1 MWHYVFL
8 AVYVAM
14 IIGIAT
20 VTKKRIKGVS
30 DFLLGGRNVNP
41 WMSAFSYGT
50 AYFSAVIFI
59 GFAGKMGWS
68 FGIPTMWIV
77 VGNTIIGSFL
87 AWQVLGKKTR
97 EMTQR
102 LGASTMPSF
111 LEKRYKSKNLESLT
125 AFIIFFFLVPYSASI
140 YKGLNFLFEGFGIS
154 PMNAYI
160 LMAALTAIYL
170 YFGGFIAATLADFV
184 QGCIMVIGVLLMVFF
199 LGSNPEVG
207 GFSGMLSNLS
217 SIDPML
223 VTPINEASFIP
234 IMGLALLTSIGSW
247 GLPQMIHKFYTIKSE
262 KAAVSAK
269 WVSTAFAFIITFG
282 AAYIGTVSRLFYP
295 DAASKAAAGLT
306 SPDMIVPKIMEIA
319 LPDWVAAL
327 ILVLVI
333 SASMSTLASLVLAS
347 SSVVSI
353 DFVKGRLKTDLSD
366 KNTMILMRLL
376 CVLFVV
382 LSFILAIVPN
392 SYVLSLMALSWG
404 LVSGCLLAP
413 YFLGLYW
420 KRTTKEG
427 VWAGITS
434 ALAIM
439 FGGAYYFGINSVYMP
454 AVGSLAMIAP
464 IFVVMAV
471 SLITKPFESEHIE
484 YIFNKK

>member
-8 AVYVAM
+8 TIYVVL
-14 IIGIAT
+14 IIAIAT
-20 VTKKRIKGVS
+20 VTKNKIKGVS

-59 GFAGKMGWS
+59 GFAGKMGWA
-68 FGIPTMWIV
+68 FGLPTMWIV
-77 VGNTIIGSFL
+77 VGNTIVGSFL

-102 LGASTMPSF
+102 LSASTMPSF

-140 YKGLNFLFEGFGIS
+140 YKGLNYLFEGFGMS
-154 PMNAYI
+154 PMSAYI

-184 QGCIMVIGVLLMVFF
+184 QGCIMILGVLLMVFF
-199 LGSNPEVG
+199 LSMNPEVG
-207 GFSGMLSNLS
+207 GFTNVLSTLS
-217 SIDPML
+217 SIDPSLAMPL
-223 VTPINEASFIP
+223 TEASFIP
-234 IMGLALLTSIGSW
+234 IIGLALLTSIGSW

-269 WVSTAFAFIITFG
+269 WVSTGFALVITFG
-282 AAYIGTVSRLFYP
+282 AAFIGMVSRIFFP
-295 DAASKAAAGLT
+295 DNASKIANGIT
-306 SPDMIVPKIMEIA
+306 SPDMIVPKIMEVA

-347 SSVVSI
+347 SSVVTL
-353 DFVKGRLKTDLSD
+353 DFIKGRLKPELSD
-366 KNTMILMRLL
+366 RKTMVTMRLL
-376 CVLFVV
+376 CVLFVI
-382 LSFILAIVPN
+382 LSFVLAVVPN
-392 SYVLSLMALSWG
+392 NYVLSLMALSWG

-413 YFLGLYW
+413 YLLGLYW
-420 KRTTKEG
+420 KRTTREG
-427 VWAGITS
+427 VWAGIIS
-434 ALAIM
+434 ALSIM
-439 FGGAYYFGINSVYMP
+439 LGGAYYFGINSVYMP

-464 IFVVMAV
+464 IFVVIIV
-471 SLITKPFESEHIE
+471 SLLTKPYDKEHID
-484 YIFNKK
+484 YIYNK